1 MQGDFQERPAPAG
14 LTVGEVA
21 TRSGVRVS
29 TVHFYERKGLIR
41 GWRSGG
47 NQRRFPREVLRRIA
61 VIKVA
66 QRAGVPLA
74 NVREALGELPMDR
87 APTRE
92 DWRRLSARWRDDLE
106 TRIHRL
112 TRLKDHLDGCIGC
125 GCLSTSFCPLRNP
138 DDVLFAQGP
147 GPRLIEAVE
156 D

>member
-1 MQGDFQERPAPAG
+1 MADDFQKRPVSTE

-21 TRSGVRVS
+21 KRSGVRVS

-41 GWRSGG
+41 SWRSDG

-74 NVREALGELPMDR
+74 KVREALNELPMDR
-87 APTRE
+87 APTRG
-92 DWRRLSARWRDDLE
+92 DWTRLSARWRDDLE
-106 TRIHRL
+106 ERIRRL
-112 TRLKDHLDGCIGC
+112 AKLKDELDGCIGC

-147 GPRLIEAVE
+147 GPRLIEA
-156 D
+156 